1 MKKLAIFF
9 LLALLS
15 LTMLVQTGCSSDTT
29 TDDTDPIV
37 IDIDITNLGLET
49 VEIDS
54 FDIEGN
60 FPVFVQLTGLT
71 ENYSQLNFYL
81 GTDTNP
87 VVSLD
92 KAELALLAETTA
104 LDISI
109 TRLISTLGYPEGDI
123 DLRVEAVGTNFATDE
138 VTIPIYLREPGPNSE
153 WIDIEIILPENP
165 AEYDIGDIIEIQI
178 EMLGNSTMFK
188 SFDAYLDGETTP
200 FFTATTFDTTFDFT
214 YETENKAIGS
224 YIMNFEVTD
233 IYDVIK
239 RKTLNFTLKEFIP
252 TFDIT
257 DAGGTGYELKSIVQT
272 YDGGYLTVA
281 SDSIL
286 GTRVA
291 KYAYNKENEAA
302 DQLWAENIGADVG
315 IAESIVEDREYDGGV
330 VIAGWRDNG
339 TDIDTWARKVNS
351 EDGSLIWNKH
361 YGLTGIDDGGT
372 VIRKSIDDGF
382 IIGGYSL
389 NPLGVEEMYIDTT
402 WVLDSLGIPTD
413 SVDFIVPGPTW
424 ETGYDVR
431 LIKVYS
437 NGNVA
442 WNGAQNSWR
451 DITGHGIYIDVGGVL
466 YVVDQWV
473 KKMGDQF
480 ITDLVVKD
488 DGTILTTGWQNFRLY
503 DGNVPETDM
512 FFAEFDSY
520 GNYNKST
527 TWSRMS
533 DFDNEHHA
541 LKDYL
546 DPLVN
551 ISWLTSRSLG
561 SKYENESGF
570 GITESHGGYSGDVIM
585 VGETYQEDDAPVKAK
600 LFDAWIVEFLIS
612 GDDDGALW
620 EYSFGDAEKNEKAFG
635 IDQTKDDGYIVT
647 GYGTE
652 SDKQTWTFKLS
663 KELFFVWSKKYDTA
677 GDDWGVKALQC
688 RDGGY
693 MTGGNV
699 GTGSAV
705 RARLIKINKL
715 GEENE

>member
-1 MKKLAIFF
+1 
-9 LLALLS
+9 
-15 LTMLVQTGCSSDTT
+15 
-29 TDDTDPIV
+29 
-37 IDIDITNLGLET
+37 
-49 VEIDS
+49 
-54 FDIEGN
+54 
-60 FPVFVQLTGLT
+60 
-71 ENYSQLNFYL
+71 
-81 GTDTNP
+81 
-87 VVSLD
+87 
-92 KAELALLAETTA
+92 
-104 LDISI
+104 
-109 TRLISTLGYPEGDI
+109 
-123 DLRVEAVGTNFATDE
+123 
-138 VTIPIYLREPGPNSE
+138 
-153 WIDIEIILPENP
+153 
-165 AEYDIGDIIEIQI
+165 
-178 EMLGNSTMFK
+178 
-188 SFDAYLDGETTP
+188 
-200 FFTATTFDTTFDFT
+200 
-214 YETENKAIGS
+214 
-224 YIMNFEVTD
+224 
-233 IYDVIK
+233 
-239 RKTLNFTLKEFIP
+239 
-252 TFDIT
+252 
-257 DAGGTGYELKSIVQT
+257 
-272 YDGGYLTVA
+272 
-281 SDSIL
+281 
-286 GTRVA
+286 
-291 KYAYNKENEAA
+291 
-302 DQLWAENIGADVG
+302 
-315 IAESIVEDREYDGGV
+315 
-330 VIAGWRDNG
+330 
-339 TDIDTWARKVNS
+339 
-351 EDGSLIWNKH
+351 
-361 YGLTGIDDGGT
+361 